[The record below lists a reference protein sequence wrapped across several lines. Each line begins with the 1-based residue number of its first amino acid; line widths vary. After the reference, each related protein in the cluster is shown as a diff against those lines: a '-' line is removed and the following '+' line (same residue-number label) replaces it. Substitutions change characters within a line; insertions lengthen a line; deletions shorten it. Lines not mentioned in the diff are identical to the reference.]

1 MLSILILKWNGI
13 EMKNNKEDDIL
24 LLCVKEF
31 MHVMLCYEMLIKIC
45 MMSLLFGFR
54 FKDIRM

>member
-31 MHVMLCYEMLIKIC
+31 IQVMLCYEMFIKIC
-45 MMSLLFGFR
+45 MMSLLFCFR